1 MVIVRRLLIASLLTV
16 STSVF
21 AEAQAVAP
29 ASDMEALLEGKAE
42 SQVKRNQSFLADSV
56 RSLLGTVSPEQNL
69 FLRHLED
76 GQWMAA
82 LIQFAPAFNNT
93 KFETGENGLAL
104 RAFLFFKSGMP
115 VTGLEELFAVQDPKK
130 IHFQLINEWREA
142 AKEDNKAWFVAR
154 LKWSQG
160 WGEIFGRVIEVRV
173 LAADL
178 SLQRS
183 IDDLNALAMK
193 APINSKERALI
204 DWHLA
209 LAYAMK
215 DQADKSA
222 KIMAALMK
230 APNNPVPID
239 LMNLTAA
246 RMLYQNGYLEP
257 ASKYFEKV
265 PKSSDYYF
273 TAQEEK
279 SWAFVRKGEPQ
290 NALAVTQTLV
300 NPNLTGQIGP
310 EAWLVRGLSQLKVCD
325 YPSVLETLKN
335 FPRDFKNKAVYLEKI
350 SANTD
355 DESVKKALGAMS
367 LKPMSTK
374 DLVGINKSLPRNMVK
389 DEKLRFL
396 LGAEVLLRAEAEVA
410 DKMYAKSLQQTG
422 LQSYFDRI
430 KNQTDQRMQMA
441 ISSSLGR
448 VKELAEAELLEIK
461 KVLNKMKI
469 IEVEVIQQV
478 QVADRLKVH
487 LKDELLNMKVGTTGS
502 KNDDA
507 MHFPLSKE
515 FWFDELT
522 NYKVD
527 IKKGCQAR
535 KTQ

>member
-1 MVIVRRLLIASLLTV
+1 MGAL
-16 STSVF
+16 
-21 AEAQAVAP
+21 AQ
-29 ASDMEALLEGKAE
+29 DMEALLEGKSE

-56 RSLLGTVSPEQNL
+56 RSLLGSTNPEQNF
-69 FLRHLED
+69 FLRHMED

-82 LIQFAPAFNNT
+82 LIQYGPAFNNT
-93 KFETGENGLAL
+93 PFESSENGIAL
-104 RAFLFFKSGMP
+104 KAFLFFKAGMP
-115 VTGLEELFAVQDPKK
+115 VTGLEELFVIQDPKK
-130 IHFQLINEWREA
+130 IHFQIINEWRET
-142 AKEDNKAWFVAR
+142 AKEDHKAWFVAR
-154 LKWSQG
+154 LKWTPN

-173 LAADL
+173 LASDL

-193 APINSKERALI
+193 APVNSKERSLI

-215 DQADKSA
+215 DQADKAA

-230 APNNPVPID
+230 APNNPVPVD

-246 RMLYQNGYLEP
+246 RMLYQNGYLDA

-300 NPNLTGQIGP
+300 NANLAGQVGA
-310 EAWLVRGLSQLKVCD
+310 ESWLVRGLSQLKVCD
-325 YPSVLETLKN
+325 YPAVLETLKT

-350 SANTD
+350 SALAE
-355 DESVKKALGAMS
+355 DEFVKKALTEMS
-367 LKPMSTK
+367 LRPLSTK
-374 DLVGINKSLPRNMVK
+374 ELVGINKSLPRNMVK
-389 DEKLRFL
+389 DEKLRYL
-396 LGAEVLLRAEAEVA
+396 LSAEGLLRSEADVAE
-410 DKMYAKSLQQTG
+410 KIYAKSLQQTG
-422 LQSYFDRI
+422 LQAFFDRI

-448 VKELAEAELLEIK
+448 VKELAALELLEIK
-461 KVLNKMKI
+461 KVLNKMRI

-478 QVADRLKVH
+478 QLVDRLKAS
-487 LKDELLNMKVGTTGS
+487 LKDELLAVKAGTTGS
-502 KNDDA
+502 KSEDA
-507 MHFPLSKE
+507 LKFPLSKE